1 MNLNQGG
8 LDGIYK
14 FSFTKDSK
22 LTDIKL
28 RNDQVA
34 NWKVKE

>member
-1 MNLNQGG
+1 MEYISLVLQ
-8 LDGIYK
+8 
-14 FSFTKDSK
+14 KDSK